1 MFLPFLAFS
10 VSAAFR
16 LLAAAEG
23 TTARK
28 ISNKFGFRSLNSP
41 FRRHF
46 VSLISHIARYAPFST
61 HKSTSE
67 RSSKIITT

>member
-41 FRRHF
+41 FRCHF
-46 VSLISHIARYAPFST
+46 VKSHQSHSPQCSLFNLQKHIR
-61 HKSTSE
+61 K
-67 RSSKIITT
+67 